1 MKNRP
6 LATVNLNNQAHRNDK
21 RIEDAPR
28 QPRDQVITKNK
39 GMEIVAAVEEQ
50 PKTAVREVEA
60 DLGLNHVSATTVKH
74 RVYKGG
80 LRSRMAARKP
90 LMRAENNAKRL
101 QFVELNNTPTA
112 KAHTKDVEG
121 LRDTIVKRV
130 DEFLQFHQAQSADLL
145 RRTQKLSQD
154 GPPDSGERPSGEQG
168 ACCGEGTLPAVESY
182 QDLAEYVRS
191 LGAPSKSKLNLAAA
205 DDAEETL
212 LPWSTDFDSLD
223 DLEETLEPGMAAGGK
238 NELDETLIA
247 LENAVNQFHRD
258 FQEYRKVFRKIKKGG
273 DMKIGKSRG
282 TVHQNERS

>member
-1 MKNRP
+1 M
-6 LATVNLNNQAHRNDK
+6 
-21 RIEDAPR
+21 
-28 QPRDQVITKNK
+28 
-39 GMEIVAAVEEQ
+39 
-50 PKTAVREVEA
+50 TA
-60 DLGLNHVSATTVKH
+60 SAW
-74 RVYKGG
+74 RCPQ
-80 LRSRMAARKP
+80 L
-90 LMRAENNAKRL
+90 
-101 QFVELNNTPTA
+101 F
-112 KAHTKDVEG
+112 
-121 LRDTIVKRV
+121 RV

-258 FQEYRKVFRKIKKGG
+258 FEEYRKVFRKIKKGG
-273 DMKIGKSRG
+273 YMKSENPVEQCTKYWMKLVETLQSSCSANAKA
-282 TVHQNERS
+282 T